1 MPDRSRTLPTIY
13 VVDDEPTVRD
23 SLRLL
28 FQSVGMQVREFDSP
42 QALLD
47 FTEPLAGC
55 LITDLRMP
63 LMSGID
69 LIVALRARDC
79 RLPVIVISGHG
90 DVKLAVRAIK
100 AGASDFVE
108 KPFNDQ
114 YLLDA
119 VNAALST
126 ATDAAGGAAL
136 RAADVERLSQ
146 LTPREHDVLRL
157 IVTGQP
163 NKLIARELNL
173 SIRTVE
179 AHRAHIMDKL
189 EAGSVAELVSLALRS
204 GAFHDAELG

>member
-28 FQSVGMQVREFDSP
+28 FQSVGMKVREFDSP

-63 LMSGID
+63 LMNGID

-126 ATDAAGGAAL
+126 ATDAATGATL
-136 RAADVERLSQ
+136 RAVDVERLSQ

-189 EAGSVAELVSLALRS
+189 EAGSIAELVSLALRS
-204 GAFHDAELG
+204 GAFHDAEPG